1 MRKFRVIGT
10 AVTLVLA
17 LAAVAIAQTAVTNTY
32 DVDGSTTPAVKGS
45 KKKPKPIGIDF
56 DYTVGEAEGRRPSP
70 VKKYSIQ
77 FTGTQVNTKVAKK
90 CSTDELEQK
99 GIEACDEKT
108 NGKAI
113 VGEGYIENETG
124 DRNNPN
130 DKSVE
135 CNAKLWV
142 VNAGDRKANIYVKG
156 SPGATDEREK
166 CAIELAAPIPA
177 NFVRRGNTTAL
188 EFTVPETLLHP
199 LPTLSNAVKRVE
211 SSIERITKKIKVPG
225 KKKKKKRGY
234 FEAIGGCSN
243 RARLITVV
251 FTPENGPS
259 ATAQDRAT
267 CR

>member
-10 AVTLVLA
+10 CVVLVLA

-32 DVDGSTTPAVKGS
+32 EVEGETVPAVKGS
-45 KKKPKPIGIDF
+45 KKKPKAIGINF
-56 DYTVGEAEGRRPSP
+56 DYNVGEAEGRRPSP

-77 FTGTQVNTKVAKK
+77 FTGTQVNSKVARK
-90 CSTDELEQK
+90 CSTETLEDK
-99 GIEACDEKT
+99 GIDGCHPKS
-108 NGKAI
+108 I

-130 DKSVE
+130 DKSVK
-135 CNAKLWV
+135 CNARLWV
-142 VNAGDRKANIYVKG
+142 VNDANRKANIYVKG
-156 SPGATDEREK
+156 SPGEQVPERER

-177 NFVRRGNTTAL
+177 NFVRRGDTTAL

-199 LPTLSNAVKRVE
+199 LPTLSNAVKRVQ

-234 FEAIGGCSN
+234 FEAIGGCKN
-243 RARLITVV
+243 GGRTITVV
-251 FTPENGPS
+251 FTPEEGVS
-259 ATAQDRAT
+259 QTAQHKAE
-267 CR
+267 C